1 MSKLSAL
8 LFTAL
13 LMPFAAF
20 GQTCDLVFF
29 TDDGAKFTLVIDG
42 DVKNAAPASR
52 VVATGIRNE
61 TPLCVVKFED
71 KSIPD
76 VKQSGWFTM
85 GKESTI
91 LITTNKKGQRVF
103 RPQGEAELGT
113 AAASEPA
120 KPKPVEFVED
130 RPAQTTQQTTAV
142 KQDTQVGG
150 VQQTTSVTVVEQD
163 GGIGTGENVNMSIGI
178 NGVGINMN
186 VGVTE
191 GTGTQ
196 TTRTTTTRTT
206 TTTTSTT
213 SGGTKGTFQTSDQVK
228 PVTTP
233 APAPVAEPYRMPG
246 YNGPIGCAMPM
257 SGTEFADAKKS
268 IESKGFE
275 ETKLTLAKQI
285 GKDRCFSTEQVK
297 AVMGVFSFEETK
309 LDFAKWAYERTH
321 DKANYYKVNDAFN
334 FSSSIDDLNEY
345 IQSR

>member
-1 MSKLSAL
+1 MKKLSAL
-8 LFTAL
+8 LFAAL
-13 LMPFAAF
+13 MAPAAAF
-20 GQTCDLVFF
+20 SQTCDLVFF
-29 TDDGAKFTLVIDG
+29 TDDGAKFTLIIDG

-91 LITTNKKGQRVF
+91 QITTNKKGQRVF

-113 AAASEPA
+113 AARTEPA
-120 KPKPVEFVED
+120 KPKPTEFVED
-130 RPAQTTQQTTAV
+130 KPAQLQPASTV
-142 KQDTQVGG
+142 KQDATVGG
-150 VQQTTSVTVVEQD
+150 VQQTTTVTVVED
-163 GGIGTGENVNMSIGI
+163 GAMPGENVNMSIGI

-186 VGVTE
+186 VGVTD
-191 GTGTQ
+191 GTTSQ

-206 TTTTSTT
+206 TTTTTT
-213 SGGTKGTFQTSDQVK
+213 GTVSADPVAPTSK
-228 PVTTP
+228 P
-233 APAPVAEPYRMPG
+233 AAQPAPVAEPYRMPG
-246 YNGPIGCAMPM
+246 YSGPLGCAMHMNP
-257 SGTEFADAKKS
+257 TEFADARKS

-285 GKDRCFSTEQVK
+285 GRDRCFTTEQVK
-297 AVMGVFSFEETK
+297 SIMGVFSFEESK
-309 LDFAKWAYERTH
+309 LDFAKFAYDRTH
-321 DKANYYKVNDAFN
+321 DIGNYYKVNDAFS
-334 FSSSIDDLNEY
+334 FSSSIDDLNEF

>member
-1 MSKLSAL
+1 MMKLSAFAATL
-8 LFTAL
+8 LFTAS
-13 LMPFAAF
+13 AAF
-20 GQTCDLVFF
+20 SQTCDLVFF
-29 TDDGAKFTLVIDG
+29 TDDGARFTLIIDG

-113 AAASEPA
+113 AAKAEPV
-120 KPKPVEFVED
+120 KPKPAEFVED
-130 RPAQTTQQTTAV
+130 KPASPQSATLQQSVGVDGMQQTT
-142 KQDTQVGG
+142 T
-150 VQQTTSVTVVEQD
+150 VTVVED
-163 GGIGTGENVNMSIGI
+163 EGMPGENVNMSIGI

-186 VGVTE
+186 VGVTD
-191 GTGTQ
+191 GTGTS

-206 TTTTSTT
+206 TTTTTT
-213 SGGTKGTFQTSDQVK
+213 GTVAADPVK
-228 PVTTP
+228 PVSKPTP
-233 APAPVAEPYRMPG
+233 APVVEPYRMPG
-246 YNGPIGCAMPM
+246 YTGPIGCAMPM

-268 IESKGFE
+268 IEGKPFE
-275 ETKLTLAKQI
+275 ETKLTMAKQI
-285 GKDRCFSTEQVK
+285 GRDRCFSTDQVK
-297 AVMGVFSFEETK
+297 TIMGVFSFEESK

-321 DKANYYKVNDAFN
+321 DLGNYYKVNDAFN

>member
-1 MSKLSAL
+1 MNKLSAL
-8 LFTAL
+8 LIAAL
-13 LMPFAAF
+13 LAPAAVI

-61 TPLCVVKFED
+61 TPMCVVKFED

-91 LITTNKKGQRVF
+91 VITTNKKGQRVF

-113 AAASEPA
+113 AAKAEPV
-120 KPKPVEFVED
+120 KPKPTEFVED
-130 RPAQTTQQTTAV
+130 RPGQTLQQTTAV
-142 KQDTQVGG
+142 QQDAQMGG
-150 VQQTTSVTVVEQD
+150 IQQTTTVTVVED
-163 GGIGTGENVNMSIGI
+163 SGMPGENVNMSIGI

-186 VGVTE
+186 VGVTD

-206 TTTTSTT
+206 TTTTTT
-213 SGGTKGTFQTSDQVK
+213 GTVVADPVK
-228 PVTTP
+228 P
-233 APAPVAEPYRMPG
+233 APAPKPVAVAEPYRMPG
-246 YNGPIGCAMPM
+246 YTGPIGCAMPM

-268 IESKGFE
+268 IEDKPFE
-275 ETKLTLAKQI
+275 ETKLTMAKQI
-285 GKDRCFSTEQVK
+285 GRDRCFSTDQVK
-297 AVMGVFSFEETK
+297 SIMGVFSFEESK

-321 DKANYYKVNDAFN
+321 DKGNYYKVNDAFN
-334 FSSSIDDLNEY
+334 FSSSIDELNEH